1 MRTARTLMVT
11 ALALL
16 VAAACDPAPTPTA
29 PAGTAPGPALNYI
42 NGPANPGRSHVMRLE
57 DHFAFAGSDP
67 DRGLLSANGLGVA
80 DPALSVFCGGGVP
93 PEIMSIQFFFN
104 DGTLHGNVQ
113 GTDVTQHVWADD
125 VTRPVL
131 DVICNDP
138 PLAAGRGS
146 FRLIDAQEFGVE
158 GTRGWMAQGRLADP
172 GTGQAVLYSEEQ
184 RVVLRDGVA
193 NWLVEN
199 IRLRWMEKAP

>member
-1 MRTARTLMVT
+1 MRTLRTLTVT

-16 VAAACDPAPTPTA
+16 VAAACDLTPPATA
-29 PAGTAPGPALNYI
+29 PAEPGPAPALNYM
-42 NGPANPGRSHVMRLE
+42 NGPANPGRSHVVRLE
-57 DHFAFAGSDP
+57 DHFAFVGSDP
-67 DRGLLSANGLGVA
+67 DRELLSANGLGVA
-80 DPALSVFCGGGVP
+80 DPASSVFCGGAGLPDVL
-93 PEIMSIQFFFN
+93 STQFFFN

-131 DVICNDP
+131 DVICNDT

-158 GTRGWMAQGRLADP
+158 GTRGWMAQGTLADP

-184 RVVLRDGVA
+184 RVVIRDGVA

-199 IRLRWMEKAP
+199 IRLTWMDNTP